1 MVHSIFLNVVHQL
14 DTSME
19 SKGQILFSLRIN
31 AASILESLNT
41 KSSPQEAYAQV
52 RFNLRW

>member
-19 SKGQILFSLRIN
+19 RKSHILFSLRIN